1 VIHLKLGGYI
11 SLAKHRNPG
20 RPYTFLLQKTP
31 RKDQSKH
38 VLYNAEVRHL
48 QSVDSKRW
56 IHYVDVSAL
65 ADYSWRAG
73 GALFWL
79 GKN

>member
-1 VIHLKLGGYI
+1 M
-11 SLAKHRNPG
+11 
-20 RPYTFLLQKTP
+20 
-31 RKDQSKH
+31 
-38 VLYNAEVRHL
+38 LYNAEVRHL

-56 IHYVDVSAL
+56 VHYVDVSAL